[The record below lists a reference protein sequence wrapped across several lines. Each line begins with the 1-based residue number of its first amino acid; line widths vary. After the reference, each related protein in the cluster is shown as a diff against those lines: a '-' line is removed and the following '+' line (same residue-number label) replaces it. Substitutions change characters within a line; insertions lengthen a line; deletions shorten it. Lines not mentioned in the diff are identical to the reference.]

1 VSCDVED
8 EVDTIVESGNFFISG
23 STYLMNWY
31 DASAYCNS
39 WGGELASILSEE
51 DAYLYRDLI
60 TDVNVLT
67 WLGMNDID
75 EEG

>member
-1 VSCDVED
+1 
-8 EVDTIVESGNFFISG
+8 
-23 STYLMNWY
+23 MNWY